1 MIYLSFIYLYVFVA
15 ENAAKDY
22 IKKMAFFFPP
32 DRLPRFDCLLLGLGQ
47 DGHTCSLFP
56 GHRALD
62 DENMWVTWELNAPKP
77 PPSRISLTMPVI
89 NNARMCIFIATG
101 ASKTEIVKV
110 IIKLFSLIIG
120 LILNLVLQFC
130 TF

>member
-1 MIYLSFIYLYVFVA
+1 MYCLFVIYLFIYLYIFVA

-32 DRLPRFDCLLLGLGQ
+32 DRLPRFDCLLLGVGQ

-89 NNARMCIFIATG
+89 NNARMCVFIVTG
-101 ASKTEIVKV
+101 ASKAEIVKV
-110 IIKLFSLIIG
+110 ITKFFIR
-120 LILNLVLQFC
+120 ILQLNI
-130 TF
+130 